1 MRCYYREK
9 IYISGQYAEI
19 DVFPVFADSV
29 RSRRKKKSKPTS
41 EVQSQLNARN
51 AQRRAIRLINANFT
65 VEDIKCELTY
75 SDEHLPAD
83 AEGAQQQLQNFF
95 RRMKRLRR
103 KKDLGELK
111 YFSTTE
117 QGERNGRLHH
127 HVICSGGLL
136 PSEIAQLWGR
146 GYVLKIQPLQFN
158 EEGVV
163 GLARYFTKEKS
174 LYRRYNASRNLVG
187 PIEYERTGEISQRD
201 VKKIAGCGEDTGAAS
216 MHYRQE
222 YALEWRI
229 TSSQVVMN
237 EFNGLPYITIRMC
250 REKGRYAAGFGK
262 GA

>member
-19 DVFPVFADSV
+19 DVYPVFADSV
-29 RSRRKKKSKPTS
+29 RSRRKKKAKPTS

-75 SDEHLPAD
+75 SDKYLPAD
-83 AEGAQQQLQNFF
+83 AEGAQRQLQNFF

-103 KKDLGELK
+103 KKELGELK

-117 QGERNGRLHH
+117 QGEQNGRLHH

-136 PSEIAQLWGR
+136 PSEIAQLWGK

-174 LYRRYNASRNLVG
+174 LYRRYNASRNLVS

-201 VKKIAGCGEDTGAAS
+201 VKKIAECGEDTGAAS
-216 MHYRQE
+216 MHYCKE
-222 YALEWRI
+222 NSDSWRI
-229 TSSQVVMN
+229 TSSRVIMN

-250 REKGRYAAGFGK
+250 REKGRYAVGFGK